1 MGIIDMTSTK
11 KSQKPKL
18 NPTSKH
24 LPGALGVLQILLKEV
39 LQQTSAERAANL
51 IEGIQNGRNLRL
63 IIGESAAGRY
73 KKCAFQWS
81 FHDDQEWR
89 GLPETKGTA

>member
-1 MGIIDMTSTK
+1 MKPTTNTP
-11 KSQKPKL
+11 KPKL
-18 NPTSKH
+18 NPTSKR

-39 LQQTSAERAANL
+39 LEQTSPEMAEKLEA
-51 IEGIQNGRNLRL
+51 GIRSGRNLRL
-63 IIGESAAGRY
+63 IIGESAGGRF
-73 KKCAFQWS
+73 KKGAFQWS